1 MKNIINR
8 LLTERKDAKAQRV
21 YLTTESTKGTEV
33 FRISCFRHLETTP
46 FCPADIFDFPLRAVD
61 LFDIP
66 HEGARSY
73 RRMGIIA
80 IIFSAPASPLSLH
93 GERVGDLLQLDE
105 LLRIKGSLFCFFRR
119 RKQENTTCVGVGK

>member
-1 MKNIINR
+1 MKIIINR

-46 FCPADIFDFPLRAVD
+46 FCPADIFAFLLRNGD

-66 HEGARSY
+66 REGARSY

-80 IIFSAPASPLSLH
+80 IFFSAPASPLPLH

-105 LLRIKGSLFCFFRR
+105 LLRIKGSLFCFFLEGES
-119 RKQENTTCVGVGK
+119 K

>member
-46 FCPADIFDFPLRAVD
+46 FCPADIFPR
-61 LFDIP
+61 
-66 HEGARSY
+66 EGARSY

-80 IIFSAPASPLSLH
+80 IFFLRQPPPCPFTGKGLGTCFSLMS
-93 GERVGDLLQLDE
+93 
-105 LLRIKGSLFCFFRR
+105 FC
-119 RKQENTTCVGVGK
+119 E